1 MRIRFTAAARAELE
15 EAAHWYRER
24 AGERVRDRLRE
35 ELKRV
40 RKLLLDHPEI
50 GAPHIADTRKI
61 TLDRFPYSIVYR
73 TSGDELR
80 VLAFIHHKRNPG
92 YWRGR
97 R

>member
-1 MRIRFTAAARAELE
+1 MRFKFTAEARAELE

-24 AGERVRDRLRE
+24 AGERVRDRLRD

-40 RKLLLDHPEI
+40 RQLLLDHPEI
-50 GAPHIADTRKI
+50 GSPGVAGTRKI
-61 TLDRFPYSIVYR
+61 TLDRFPYSVVYR
-73 TSGDELR
+73 ISGDEFR
-80 VLAFIHHKRNPG
+80 VLAFMHHKRSPG